1 MPQAFVALGEVPGWW
16 EQAAEYPMDY
26 YSADGGSWNS
36 TYHRRKP
43 RVAGAAAGPSPAA
56 LAAAAAK
63 AAAAAAR
70 AAPAAAAEAVGG

>member
-56 LAAAAAK
+56 LAAAAAE
-63 AAAAAAR
+63 AA
-70 AAPAAAAEAVGG
+70 GG